1 MENKALTAE
10 PQASSS
16 PVDDFNLGLLLYI
29 LNKSIIWI
37 ILIIII
43 SISLSVIY
51 LRYTPRIYQAST
63 TLILKQQK
71 TAQILGVKTV
81 LDNQDITDINR
92 EIQLI
97 KSNLFA
103 EKVVDNLPL
112 QIGYFKEGKTKFVT
126 TELYNSAPFEVKGGY
141 KSDDILNVP
150 VYIKFLDKG
159 KVYVSY
165 NISGH
170 DNEPQPTDSSGVNII
185 NDNYLDIRIK
195 IKGQPSKEGLATDIY
210 FFKFRSKDDLVD
222 EVVDKLDV
230 LPIDPST
237 KLIGLNYKDRN
248 PDKARDIIDVAS
260 TQFIKYDID
269 LKSESFQNILRF
281 IDNQID
287 TFGLQFD
294 RFQDSVTA
302 QRIRDGYLEHNDDFL
317 ASLADKQNEYES
329 RFRDFEYDIA
339 LMKSLKQM
347 LIVNKEYANLPSIR
361 FKLTNVSFDG
371 DVAHINDLQQSR
383 NALLMD
389 ATPQHPQIRLIDKQ
403 IEESKIR
410 LTKDIDA
417 TLGTL
422 QEEFILMKDQYQKYL
437 DQLMRLPTLQSKY
450 ERLEKMAEI
459 RNSFVDNLFTQK
471 SDYLIAGAGV
481 VSDYV
486 ILERAKS
493 DPNPIS
499 PNENMIKISG
509 FFVGIILSLIMVAIR
524 YLLHNTITSI
534 EDVEKRT
541 HAALLG
547 VVPRYKEELERSQV
561 VVTQDPKS
569 AITESFRAI
578 RTNLQFISNTPGS
591 KVLSTTSTIP
601 GEGKTFI
608 SLNIAAIFTLLNKK
622 VVILD
627 FDMRKPRLDKIF
639 DVESHKGVS
648 TILSGQTKVD
658 DCIME
663 SGIPNLD
670 FITSGPVPP
679 NPSELILLPKL
690 PEVLEYLK
698 TKYDYV
704 IIDTPPIGLVT
715 DALEIL
721 KISDYPIYILRA
733 AYSNRAFVNSIN
745 RTIIENKVKNLS
757 VIINDFGRGAS
768 GYGYGYGS
776 SYGYN
781 YGYGYGYGYGYYGSK
796 YAEGYYTT
804 DSKKKPRSWMSRLL
818 GEK

>member
-1 MENKALTAE
+1 MENKALTADTK
-10 PQASSS
+10 ADSS
-16 PVDDFNLGLLLYI
+16 PVDDFSLGLLLYI
-29 LNKSIIWI
+29 LNKSIIWL
-37 ILIIII
+37 ILIVII
-43 SISLSVIY
+43 SVSLSVIY

-97 KSNLFA
+97 KSSLFA
-103 EKVVDNLPL
+103 QRIVEHLPL
-112 QIGYFKEGKTKFVT
+112 QIGYFKEGKTKFVN
-126 TELYNSAPFEVKGGY
+126 TELYTTSPFEITGNFKT
-141 KSDDILNVP
+141 DDIVNLP
-150 VYIKFLDKG
+150 IYIKFLGKG
-159 KVYVSY
+159 KVYLTFSL
-165 NISGH
+165 SGK
-170 DNEPQPTDSSGVNII
+170 DQEYTFDTSQKINDRYLSVKVNIKKQV
-185 NDNYLDIRIK
+185 D
-195 IKGQPSKEGLATDIY
+195 KEDLANDIY
-210 FFKFRSKDDLVD
+210 YFKFLSKDDLVD
-222 EVVDKLDV
+222 EISDKLEV

-237 KLIGLNYKDRN
+237 KLIGLTYKDRS
-248 PDKARDIIDVAS
+248 PDKARDIIATAS
-260 TQFIKYDID
+260 EQFIKYDIE
-269 LKSESFQNILRF
+269 LKGESFQNILKF

-287 TFGLQFD
+287 TFGIQFD

-302 QRIRDGYLEHNDDFL
+302 ERIKDGYLEHDDDYL
-317 ASLADKQNEYES
+317 ATLSEKATEYES
-329 RFRDFEYDIA
+329 KFRDFEYDIA
-339 LMKSLKQM
+339 LMKTLKQ
-347 LIVNKEYANLPSIR
+347 LLVINKEYANLPAIK
-361 FKLTNVSFDG
+361 FKLADVSFDNEV
-371 DVAHINDLQQSR
+371 DHINELQQQR

-389 ATPQHPQIRLIDKQ
+389 ATPQHPQIRLIDRQ
-403 IEESKIR
+403 IEDAKIR
-410 LTKDIDA
+410 LNKNIDNA
-417 TLGTL
+417 MDAL
-422 QEEFILMKDQYQKYL
+422 QTEFVLLKQEYQKYL
-437 DQLMRLPTLQSKY
+437 DELLRMPGLQSKY
-450 ERLEKMAEI
+450 ERLEKMADI
-459 RNSFVDNLFTQK
+459 RNSFVDNLFEQK

-493 DPNPIS
+493 DPNPVS
-499 PNENMIKISG
+499 PNETMIKLSG
-509 FFVGIILSLIMVAIR
+509 LVIGLMLGLIMVAIR

-534 EDVEKRT
+534 DDVEKKT
-541 HAALLG
+541 TAALLG
-547 VVPRYKEELERSQV
+547 VIPRYKEELERSQV

-569 AITESFRAI
+569 AITESFRAV
-578 RTNLQFISNTPGS
+578 RTNLQFISNTPGA

-601 GEGKTFI
+601 GEGKTFV
-608 SLNIAAIFTLLNKK
+608 SLNIAAILTLLNKK

-639 DVESHKGVS
+639 DVESHRGIS

-698 TKYDYV
+698 TKYDYI

-721 KISDYPIYILRA
+721 KISDYPVYILRA
-733 AYSNRAFVNSIN
+733 AYSDRAFVHSIN
-745 RTIIENKVKNLS
+745 RTITESKVKNLS

-768 GYGYGYGS
+768 GYGYGYGNT
-776 SYGYN
+776 YGYN

-796 YAEGYYTT
+796 YGEGYYTT
-804 DSKKKPRSWMSRLL
+804 ETKKKSKSWLTRLL

>member
-1 MENKALTAE
+1 MENKELTAE
-10 PQASSS
+10 TKADSS

-29 LNKSIIWI
+29 VNKSIIWL

-43 SISLSVIY
+43 SVSLSVIY
-51 LRYTPRIYQAST
+51 LRYTPRVYQAST

-81 LDNQDITDINR
+81 LDNQDISDVNR

-103 EKVVDNLPL
+103 EKVVNSLPL
-112 QIGYFKEGKTKFVT
+112 EVGYFREGKTKFVN
-126 TELYNSAPFEVKGGY
+126 TELYTASPFQVIGTY
-141 KSDDILNVP
+141 KSEEILNVP
-150 VYIKFLDKG
+150 IYIKFLGKG
-159 KVYVSY
+159 KIYLTFSLDGKDHEY
-165 NISGH
+165 T
-170 DNEPQPTDSSGVNII
+170 EDSI
-185 NDNYLDIRIK
+185 NDQYLSARII
-195 IKGQPSKEGLATDIY
+195 IKKDAGKDQDLASDIY
-210 FFKFRSKDDLVD
+210 YFKFLDKNDLID
-222 EVVDKLDV
+222 EVTNKLEV
-230 LPIDPST
+230 NPIDPAT
-237 KLIGLNYKDRN
+237 KLIELTYKDRN
-248 PDKARDIIDVAS
+248 PDKAHDIIAAVAD
-260 TQFIKYDID
+260 QFVKYDIE
-269 LKSESFQNILRF
+269 LKGESFQNILKF
-281 IDNQID
+281 IDSQID

-302 QRIRDGYLEHNDDFL
+302 ERIKDGYLEHDDDYL
-317 ASLADKQNEYES
+317 ATLSDKTTEYEG

-339 LMKSLKQM
+339 LMQTLKQ
-347 LIVNKEYANLPSIR
+347 LLVVNKEYANLPSIK
-361 FKLTNVSFDG
+361 FKLTTVSFDNEVG
-371 DVAHINDLQQSR
+371 HINELQQQR
-383 NALLMD
+383 NAILMD
-389 ATPQHPQIRLIDKQ
+389 ATPEHPQIRLIDRQ
-403 IEESKIR
+403 IEDAKIR
-410 LTKDIDA
+410 LNKNLDNSLDA
-417 TLGTL
+417 LRSEFVL
-422 QEEFILMKDQYQKYL
+422 LKEEYQKYL
-437 DQLMRLPTLQSKY
+437 DELLRMPALQSKY
-450 ERLEKMAEI
+450 ERLEKMAQI
-459 RNSFVDNLFTQK
+459 RNDFVNNLFAQK
-471 SDYLIAGAGV
+471 SDYLIAGAGI

-486 ILERAKS
+486 VLEKAKS
-493 DPNPIS
+493 NPNPVS
-499 PNENMIKISG
+499 PNEPMIKLTG
-509 FFVGIILSLIMVAIR
+509 FFVGIILGFLMIVIR

-534 EDVEKRT
+534 EDVEKNT

-547 VVPRYKEELERSQV
+547 VIPRYKEELERSQV

-569 AITESFRAI
+569 AITESFRAV

-601 GEGKTFI
+601 GEGKTFV
-608 SLNIAAIFTLLNKK
+608 SLNIAAILTLLNKK

-639 DVESHKGVS
+639 DVESHRGVS

-698 TKYDYV
+698 TKYDYI

-721 KISDYPIYILRA
+721 KISDYPVYILRA
-733 AYSNRAFVNSIN
+733 AYSNRSFVHSIN
-745 RTIIENKVKNLS
+745 RTISESKVKNLS

-768 GYGYGYGS
+768 GYGYGYGNT
-776 SYGYN
+776 YGYN

-796 YAEGYYTT
+796 YGEGYYTT
-804 DSKKKPRSWMSRLL
+804 ENKRKPKSWLSRIL

>member
-10 PQASSS
+10 TQAPSS
-16 PVDDFNLGLLLYI
+16 PVDDFSLGLLLYI
-29 LNKSIIWI
+29 LNKSIIWL
-37 ILIIII
+37 ILIVII
-43 SISLSVIY
+43 SVSLSVIY

-71 TAQILGVKTV
+71 TAQLLGVKTI
-81 LDNQDITDINR
+81 LDNQDITDVNR

-103 EKVVDNLPL
+103 GKIIDNLPL
-112 QIGYFKEGKTKFVT
+112 QIGYFKEGKTKFVQ
-126 TELYNSAPFEVKGGY
+126 TELYTSSPFQVEGTY
-141 KSDDILNVP
+141 KNEELLNLPIYV
-150 VYIKFLDKG
+150 KFLGNG
-159 KVYVSY
+159 KVYVSFSL
-165 NISGH
+165 NGH
-170 DNEPQPTDSSGVNII
+170 EYEKNTSDTANII
-185 NDNYLDIRIK
+185 DDRYLSIK
-195 IKGQPSKEGLATDIY
+195 INIKKNLSQEDLATDIY
-210 FFKFRSKDDLVD
+210 YFKFLSKDELTD
-222 EVVDKLDV
+222 EIADKLEV

-248 PDKARDIIDVAS
+248 PDKARDIIQTAAV
-260 TQFIKYDID
+260 QFVKYDIE

-302 QRIRDGYLEHNDDFL
+302 ERIKDGYLD
-317 ASLADKQNEYES
+317 QNSDYLTELSNKATEYENKT
-329 RFRDFEYDIA
+329 RDFEYDIT
-339 LMKSLKQM
+339 LMKALKQ
-347 LIVNKEYANLPSIR
+347 LLTVNKEYANLPSIK
-361 FKLTNVSFDG
+361 FKLTTVSFDAE
-371 DVAHINDLQQSR
+371 VAHINELQQQR
-383 NALLMD
+383 NNLLMD

-410 LTKDIDA
+410 LNKDIDA
-417 TLGTL
+417 ALRAL
-422 QEEFILMKDQYQKYL
+422 QDEFALMKQQYQKYL
-437 DQLMRLPTLQSKY
+437 DEIMRLPALQSKY

-459 RNSFVDNLFTQK
+459 RNGFVDNLFTQK

-486 ILERAKS
+486 VLEKAKS
-493 DPNPIS
+493 DPNPVS
-499 PNENMIKISG
+499 PNENMIKLSG
-509 FFVGIILSLIMVAIR
+509 LFIGLILGLIMVAIR
-524 YLLHNTITSI
+524 YLLHNTVTSI
-534 EDVEKRT
+534 DDVEKKT
-541 HAALLG
+541 SAALLG
-547 VVPRYKEELERSQV
+547 VIPRYKEELERSQV

-569 AITESFRAI
+569 AITESFRAV

-601 GEGKTFI
+601 GEGKTFV
-608 SLNIAAIFTLLNKK
+608 SLNIAAILTLLNKK
-622 VVILD
+622 VVIMD

-698 TKYDYV
+698 TKYDYI
-704 IIDTPPIGLVT
+704 IIDTPPLGLVT

-733 AYSNRAFVNSIN
+733 AYSNRSFVNSIN
-745 RTIIENKVKNLS
+745 RTITESKVKNLS

-768 GYGYGYGS
+768 GYGYGYGN

-796 YAEGYYTT
+796 YGEGYYTT
-804 DSKKKPRSWMSRLL
+804 DAKKKPKSWLTRLL

>member
-1 MENKALTAE
+1 MENKALSAE
-10 PQASSS
+10 QAMDSS
-16 PVDDFNLGLLLYI
+16 PVDDFSLGLMLYI
-29 LNKSIIWI
+29 LNKSIIWL
-37 ILIIII
+37 ILIVII
-43 SISLSVIY
+43 SVSLAVIY
-51 LRYTPRIYQAST
+51 LRYTPRVYQAST

-71 TAQILGVKTV
+71 TSQILGVKTV
-81 LDNQDITDINR
+81 LDNQDITDVNR

-112 QIGYFKEGKTKFVT
+112 QIGYFKEGKTKFVN
-126 TELYNSAPFEVKGGY
+126 TELYTSSPFEVKGTY
-141 KSDDILNVP
+141 KSDEILNIPIYV
-150 VYIKFLDKG
+150 KFLGKG
-159 KVYVSY
+159 KVYLTFSMNGKDHEYTVST
-165 NISGH
+165 
-170 DNEPQPTDSSGVNII
+170 QDSI
-185 NDNYLDIRIK
+185 NDRYLSFRIVMK
-195 IKGQPSKEGLATDIY
+195 DQTTENLANDIY
-210 FFKFRSKDDLVD
+210 YFKFLSKDDLID
-222 EVVDKLDV
+222 EISDKLEV
-230 LPIDPST
+230 LPIDPAT
-237 KLIGLNYKDRN
+237 KLIGLSYKDRN
-248 PDKARDIIDVAS
+248 PDKARDIIATVSD
-260 TQFIKYDID
+260 QFIKYDIE
-269 LKSESFQNILRF
+269 LKSESYQNILRF

-287 TFGLQFD
+287 TFGIQFD

-302 QRIRDGYLEHNDDFL
+302 ERIKDGYLEHDDDYL
-317 ASLADKQNEYES
+317 ATLSEKTTEYEGK
-329 RFRDFEYDIA
+329 FRDFEYDIS
-339 LMKSLKQM
+339 LMKTLKQ
-347 LIVNKEYANLPSIR
+347 LLVINKEYSNLPSIK
-361 FKLTNVSFDG
+361 FKLTNVDFDPE
-371 DVAHINDLQQSR
+371 VLHINDLQQQR
-383 NALLMD
+383 NSLLMD
-389 ATPQHPQIRLIDKQ
+389 ATPQHPQIRLIDRQ
-403 IEESKIR
+403 IEDSKIR
-410 LTKDIDA
+410 LNKNIDNAIDA
-417 TLGTL
+417 L
-422 QEEFILMKDQYQKYL
+422 QNEFVLLKQEYQKYMDEL
-437 DQLMRLPTLQSKY
+437 LRMPSLQSKY
-450 ERLEKMAEI
+450 ERLEKMADI
-459 RNSFVDNLFTQK
+459 RNDFVDNLFAQK

-486 ILERAKS
+486 VLEKAKS
-493 DPNPIS
+493 DPNPVS
-499 PNENMIKISG
+499 PNETMIKLSG
-509 FFVGIILSLIMVAIR
+509 FFIGLMLGFIMVVIR

-534 EDVEKRT
+534 EDVEKKT

-547 VVPRYKEELERSQV
+547 VIPRYKEELERSQV

-569 AITESFRAI
+569 AITESFRAV
-578 RTNLQFISNTPGS
+578 RTNLQFISNSPGS

-601 GEGKTFI
+601 GEGKTFV
-608 SLNIAAIFTLLNKK
+608 SLNIAAILTLLNKK
-622 VVILD
+622 VIILD

-733 AYSNRAFVNSIN
+733 AYSNRAFVHSIN
-745 RTIIENKVKNLS
+745 RTITESKVKNLS

-768 GYGYGYGS
+768 GYGYGYGNT
-776 SYGYN
+776 YGYN
-781 YGYGYGYGYGYYGSK
+781 YGYGYGYGYGDGYRHGN
-796 YAEGYYTT
+796 GDYYTT
-804 DSKKKPRSWMSRLL
+804 ETKKKSKSFLARLL